1 MSENEAP
8 EEITRL
14 QRQIGFLVELDKA
27 KAVFRQSYLTD
38 GSRYENDAEHMWH
51 LAICVLV
58 LGEYASPSVDIV
70 RVLKMVL
77 LHDVVEIDAGDTYI
91 YDEVARAT
99 QAAREARAADRLYGL
114 LPADQGAELR
124 EIWEEFEARTTPES
138 HFAAAVD
145 RLQPV
150 LLNLATQG
158 RAWLEH
164 GMTADRVCSV
174 NAKIGVGAPGLW
186 DYVRRL
192 LDDAVARGW
201 LLPPPD
207 PASS

>member
-1 MSENEAP
+1 MSDHRVP
-8 EEITRL
+8 EELTRL

-27 KAVFRQSYLTD
+27 KTVFRQSYLTD
-38 GSRYENDAEHMWH
+38 GSRHENDAEHMWH
-51 LAICVLV
+51 LALCVLV
-58 LGEYASPSVDIV
+58 LAEYASPPVDIV

-99 QAAREARAADRLYGL
+99 QAAREGRAADRLYGL

-150 LLNLATQG
+150 LLNLATEG

-164 GMTADRVCSV
+164 SMTADRVRSV
-174 NAKIGVGAPGLW
+174 NARIGVGAPVLW
-186 DYVRRL
+186 RHVSGL

-207 PASS
+207 PGCA